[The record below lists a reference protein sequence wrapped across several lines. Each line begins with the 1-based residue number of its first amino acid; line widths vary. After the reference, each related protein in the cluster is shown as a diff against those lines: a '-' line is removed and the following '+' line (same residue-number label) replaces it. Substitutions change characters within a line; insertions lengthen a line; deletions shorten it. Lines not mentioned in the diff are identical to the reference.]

1 MCVCKPLKDHAV
13 AAMRNSKNISTVK
26 FSLSFDAAMAVMS
39 GQYCGLTA
47 GRSWVQSHHLGQA
60 FLCVCVE
67 FACSSNVWVSSLWI
81 SRLPSTVQRHA
92 VSGSRSECESE

>member
-13 AAMRNSKNISTVK
+13 AAVRNSQHISTVK

-47 GRSWVQSHHLGQA
+47 GSKPPFGPGLSVCLCGVFLFFPCLGV
-60 FLCVCVE
+60 F
-67 FACSSNVWVSSLWI
+67 SLDI
-81 SRLPSTVQRHA
+81 RASLYSPKTK
-92 VSGSRSECESE
+92 VSGPRSECESE

>member
-13 AAMRNSKNISTVK
+13 AAVRNSQHISTVK

-47 GRSWVQSHHLGQA
+47 GRSWVQSHHLGQT
-60 FLCVCVE
+60 FLCACVE
-67 FACSSNVWVSSLWI
+67 FSCSSHVWVCSLWI
-81 SRLPSTVQRHA
+81 SGLPSTVQRHA
-92 VSGSRSECESE
+92 VSGPRSECESE